1 MNSYLYLVGKDSFFL
16 SYKKRIDWKSINP
29 GKE

>member
-1 MNSYLYLVGKDSFFL
+1 MNSYLYLVGKDSFF
-16 SYKKRIDWKSINP
+16 SFSKKRIDWKSINP